1 MLVAKGKKRKL
12 VSVFYSLP
20 NKVHYLIN
28 LKEHEDLNRQ
38 VMVLMEI
45 LKKGYIRENT
55 IPCVVLTL
63 LMQKK
68 DDTW

>member
-1 MLVAKGKKRKL
+1 M
-12 VSVFYSLP
+12 
-20 NKVHYLIN
+20 HYLIN
-28 LKEHEDLNRQ
+28 LKEHEELNRQ
-38 VMVLMEI
+38 VMVLVEIVEI

-68 DDTW
+68 DDT